1 MFSAFLF
8 LSMSH
13 SLRFCSCVCSLRCL
27 LKVIAVDYELKKV
40 VLEVCCVTNDSEDI
54 NLSKAR
60 KAWYAELNKATRLQ
74 MNVMDLHG
82 QVEGFCNRMDM
93 DTYHLKENEIGR
105 EFTVGLRSCVRGFDP
120 ADYKKFIDKITNKD
134 LHKLL
139 MDPEKYFLS
148 AAACDEGKL
157 TSFKAISGPPG
168 TGKTWTITTELV
180 ASAQE
185 GRSGMAIN
193 PSNELRNSY
202 LKEVLKQME
211 QHRERGVEFPAH
223 FIFIGP
229 DDEGVLETTD
239 THCIEHVP
247 YPNEKKT
254 RMGKILRKLESQLS

>member
-1 MFSAFLF
+1 M
-8 LSMSH
+8 
-13 SLRFCSCVCSLRCL
+13 
-27 LKVIAVDYELKKV
+27 DYDLKKV
-40 VLEVCCVTNDSEDI
+40 VLEVCGVTDESDDI

-60 KAWYAELNKATRLQ
+60 KAWYAELHKATRMQ

-82 QVEGFCNRMDM
+82 HVEGFCRRMDM
-93 DTYHLKENEIGR
+93 DTYYLREDEIGR
-105 EFTVGLRSCVRGFDP
+105 EFIVGLRSCIRGFDP

-157 TSFKAISGPPG
+157 TGFKAISGPPG

-211 QHRERGVEFPAH
+211 QHKERGVEFPAH

-239 THCIEHVP
+239 THYIEHVP
-247 YPNEKKT
+247 YPNEKK
-254 RMGKILRKLESQLS
+254 RLEWARS